1 MKRLAAASVALLAA
15 TLLPGCAYVSQGW
28 TAVADY
34 TPTFIQPYRPDIHQ
48 GNIITQDMVEQVRVG
63 MTREQVRFMLGTP
76 MLTSAFHQARWD
88 YVYYLNR
95 RSGEVQRRNLTIV
108 FKDNRVESFRADP
121 MPSESEADLM
131 ILGRGAWKPAP
142 VAPAQPQG
150 ATAPDVSTPGPGS
163 D

>member
-15 TLLPGCAYVSQGW
+15 ALLPGCAYVSRGW
-28 TAVADY
+28 TSMAES
-34 TPTFIQPYRPDIHQ
+34 TPTFLQPYRPDMHQ
-48 GNIITQDMVEQVRVG
+48 GNIITQEMVEQIRVG

-95 RSGEVQRRNLTIV
+95 RSGEVQKRNLVIV
-108 FKDNRVESFRADP
+108 FKDNRVDSFRADP
-121 MPSESEADLM
+121 MPTEAEADML

-142 VAPAQPQG
+142 VPPAQLQG
-150 ATAPDVSTPGPGS
+150 PTAPDISTPGPGS

>member
-1 MKRLAAASVALLAA
+1 MNRLALSFLALFAAVLSS
-15 TLLPGCAYVSQGW
+15 GCAYVSRGW
-28 TAVADY
+28 TAAADY

-48 GNIITQDMVEQVRVG
+48 GNIITQEMVDQVRVG

-108 FKDNRVESFRADP
+108 FKDNKVESFRADP
-121 MPSESEADLM
+121 MPNEAQADLM
-131 ILGRGAWKPAP
+131 ILGRDAWKPEP
-142 VAPAQPQG
+142 VAPRQQQSP
-150 ATAPDVSTPGPGS
+150 TAPDVSTPGPS
-163 D
+163 SQ